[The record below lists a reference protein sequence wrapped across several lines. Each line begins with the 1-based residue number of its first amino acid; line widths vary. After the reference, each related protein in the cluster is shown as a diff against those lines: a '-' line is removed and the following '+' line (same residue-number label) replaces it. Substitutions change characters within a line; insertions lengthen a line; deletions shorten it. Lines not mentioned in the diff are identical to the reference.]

1 MKSLVSQRVN
11 QIPSRIRLCKYSQ
24 RIRTRFNCL
33 VPDKVQFNCDC
44 RSSQCMYVRCV
55 YMCTGT
61 RAYAPICKIKMQKKK
76 ISQSFNLSG
85 SYRQKQLRADDFMEC
100 LHILRTF
107 LKGYFHTFKTSSKLE
122 HVFIFAKIQ
131 SSPFGHDIYSR
142 Q

>member
-1 MKSLVSQRVN
+1 MKLNLTVTVEAHN
-11 QIPSRIRLCKYSQ
+11 A
-24 RIRTRFNCL
+24 
-33 VPDKVQFNCDC
+33 
-44 RSSQCMYVRCV
+44 CMWDV
-55 YMCTGT
+55 CTCAQVHVHT
-61 RAYAPICKIKMQKKK
+61 HQPVKLKCKKK
-76 ISQSFNLSG
+76 ISQSFNLRG

-100 LHILRTF
+100 LHILKTF